1 MCPVD
6 SGGCLCGGGSCAVL
20 PLARLC
26 RREEEKAACHA
37 AGSDGQI
44 SSPPAR
50 QTGRAEGQR
59 ITPAGTHI
67 LMTLHKL

>member
-6 SGGCLCGGGSCAVL
+6 SGGRLCGGGDCAVL

-26 RREEEKAACHA
+26 RREEEKAARHA
-37 AGSDGQI
+37 AGSNGQI
-44 SSPPAR
+44 SPPAGR

-59 ITPAGTHI
+59 ITPAGTPT
-67 LMTLHKL
+67 LMTLHRL